1 MTSAEL
7 ENLVRSGQLKREPP
21 VVSEIRGLLRSGEA
35 RLTDAANRALSLES
49 RFDLAYNAAHALALA
64 ALRLRGYRSE
74 NRFLVFQ
81 VLPHTL
87 GLPPATWRVLSKG
100 HEARNMAEY
109 EGAVDVDERLVD
121 DVIRAAEAVRVALRA
136 ADLPP
141 DAPGDGRP
149 RQCRRGRRR
158 ATGR

>member
-7 ENLVRSGQLKREPP
+7 ENLVRLGQLKREPP
-21 VVSEIRGLLRSGEA
+21 VALEIGGLLHSGEA

-100 HEARNMAEY
+100 HETRNMAEY
-109 EGAVDVDERLVD
+109 EGALDVDEGLVD
-121 DVIRAAEAVRVALRA
+121 DLIKAAEAVRVALRA
-136 ADLPP
+136 AVLPP
-141 DAPGDGRP
+141 EV
-149 RQCRRGRRR
+149 
-158 ATGR
+158 

>member
-7 ENLVRSGQLKREPP
+7 ENLVRVGQLKREPP
-21 VVSEIRGLLRSGEA
+21 MAPEIGGLVRSGEA
-35 RLTDAANRALSLES
+35 RLADAVNRSLSLQS

-81 VLPHTL
+81 LLPHTL
-87 GLPPATWRVLSKG
+87 GLPSAVWRVLSKC
-100 HEARNMAEY
+100 HETRNLAEY
-109 EGAVDVDERLVD
+109 EGAIDLDEGLVAD
-121 DVIRAAEAVRVALRA
+121 LVKAAQAVRAALRA

-141 DAPGDGRP
+141 EA
-149 RQCRRGRRR
+149 
-158 ATGR
+158 

>member
-7 ENLVRSGQLKREPP
+7 ENLARIGKLKQEPP
-21 VVSEIRGLLRSGEA
+21 VASEIRGLLRSGEA
-35 RLTDAANRALSLES
+35 RLTDAANRDLSLES

-64 ALRLRGYRSE
+64 GLRLRGYRSE

-87 GLPPATWRVLSKG
+87 GLPPATWRVLSKC
-100 HEARNMAEY
+100 HETRNMAEY
-109 EGAVDVDERLVD
+109 EGALDVDEGLVD
-121 DVIRAAEAVRVALRA
+121 DLIKAAEAVRVAVRA

-141 DAPGDGRP
+141 EV
-149 RQCRRGRRR
+149 
-158 ATGR
+158 

>member
-7 ENLVRSGQLKREPP
+7 ENLVRLGQLKRERPM
-21 VVSEIRGLLRSGEA
+21 VSEIRGLLRSGEA
-35 RLTDAANRALSLES
+35 RLADAANRALSLES

-100 HEARNMAEY
+100 HETRNMAEY
-109 EGAVDVDERLVD
+109 EGALDVDEGLVAD
-121 DVIRAAEAVRVALRA
+121 LIEAAEAVRVALRA
-136 ADLPP
+136 AGLPP
-141 DAPGDGRP
+141 EV
-149 RQCRRGRRR
+149 
-158 ATGR
+158 

>member
-7 ENLVRSGQLKREPP
+7 ENLVRLGQLKREPP
-21 VVSEIRGLLRSGEA
+21 MVSEIRGLLRSGEA
-35 RLTDAANRALSLES
+35 RLADAANRALSLES

-64 ALRLRGYRSE
+64 ALRLRGYRSD

-100 HEARNMAEY
+100 HETRNMAEY
-109 EGAVDVDERLVD
+109 EGALDVDEGLVAD
-121 DVIRAAEAVRVALRA
+121 LIKAAEAVRVALRA
-136 ADLPP
+136 AGLPP
-141 DAPGDGRP
+141 EV
-149 RQCRRGRRR
+149 
-158 ATGR
+158 